1 MLDTLISHTINVLE
15 LHYLPFLTFP
25 YHLLPLTK
33 VHCQPASPHHVGLV
47 VPHLGHLET
56 ITKVILEASQQACLV

>member
-1 MLDTLISHTINVLE
+1 MLDTLISHAINVLE

-33 VHCQPASPHHVGLV
+33 VHCSLPSPHHGGLV
-47 VPHLGHLET
+47 VPHLDHLDK
-56 ITKVILEASQQACLV
+56 ITKVILEASQQASLV